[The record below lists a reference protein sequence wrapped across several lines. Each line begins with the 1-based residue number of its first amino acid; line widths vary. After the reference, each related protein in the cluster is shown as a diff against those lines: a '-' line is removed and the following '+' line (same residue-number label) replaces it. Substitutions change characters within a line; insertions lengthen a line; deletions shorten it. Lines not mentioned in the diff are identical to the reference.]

1 MSEKYITT
9 LDGKLKKIIIE
20 KDKNIKQQVYKL
32 LRDNNYSL
40 TLGKLYYLFD
50 IEREDERENRAIYLR
65 RLFFQYIKEEVR

>member
-9 LDGKLKKIIIE
+9 LDGRLKKIIIE

-32 LRDNNYSL
+32 MRDNNYSL

-50 IEREDERENRAIYLR
+50 IEEEDESENRAIYLR
-65 RLFFQYIKEEVR
+65 RLFFQYIKEEMK